1 MTPNS
6 PALAWNR
13 EDFEQRLFFPGG
25 KYTRVNSI
33 LTALLGFLLTALF
46 YGVMYL
52 LLRNPS
58 GNRFAT
64 LFLEQG
70 PIPYFIVFFT
80 AWSIAILFVKSRKLK
95 YQKKA
100 LTYRVVPKD
109 SDFILSARNADTV
122 VDLMYDTAD
131 DPKKFL
137 LFNRIEVAVSNLK
150 NLGQVRDVGD
160 ILINQA
166 DQDEAI
172 LETSYGLLKGFIWAI
187 PVLGFIGTVLGL
199 SSAIGGFGA
208 VLESASDIEQIKSE
222 LVSVTSGLSMA
233 FVTTLQALVAALC
246 LQLVMTFLKTSEE
259 QFLEE
264 SSEYCTKHIV
274 NRLRTMPFKEQ
285 RDN

>member
-1 MTPNS
+1 MSTNS
-6 PALAWNR
+6 PTLTWHR

-25 KYTRVNSI
+25 KHTRVNSV
-33 LTALLGFLLTALF
+33 LSALIGFLLTAVFFGIL
-46 YGVMYL
+46 YL
-52 LLRNPS
+52 ISSNGS
-58 GNRFAT
+58 GGKFSK

-70 PIPYFIVFFT
+70 PVPYFIVFFT
-80 AWSIAILFVKSRKLK
+80 AWSVAILFVKSRKLK

-100 LTYRVVPKD
+100 LAYRVVPKD

-122 VDLMYDTAD
+122 VDMMYNIAD

-137 LFNRIEVAVSNLK
+137 LFNRIEVALSNLK

-166 DQDEAI
+166 DQDEAT

-222 LVSVTSGLSMA
+222 LMSVTSGLSMA

-246 LQLVMTFLKTSEE
+246 LQLVMTFLKTGEE
-259 QFLEE
+259 HFLEE

-274 NRLRTMPFKEQ
+274 NRLRTMPFKTQ
-285 RDN
+285 DVD